1 MHLKSQIFEERDQ
14 KMRRQDLYGPRLFS
28 TTLLMHAAQTFSASA
43 AGAYFSQMG
52 AQECFQLFIAIV
64 SLLSLAA

>member
-1 MHLKSQIFEERDQ
+1 
-14 KMRRQDLYGPRLFS
+14 
-28 TTLLMHAAQTFSASA
+28 MHAAQTFSAPA
-43 AGAYFSQMG
+43 AGAYFFQMG